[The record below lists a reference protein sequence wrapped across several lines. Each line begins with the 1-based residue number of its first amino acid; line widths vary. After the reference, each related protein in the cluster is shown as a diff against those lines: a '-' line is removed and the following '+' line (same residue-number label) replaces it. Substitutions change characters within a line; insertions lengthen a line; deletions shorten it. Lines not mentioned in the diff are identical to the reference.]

1 MNTDNFTHLHLHTC
15 YSLGSGTIKIDDLI
29 KIALKNDIKS
39 LALTDYLNIFGAI
52 KFYNKCIASNIKPII
67 GCEIPVFSSDSKKLG
82 NIVLLC
88 QNINGYHNLNKIL
101 SYIHTSRSSYLGADP
116 DILKKYNS
124 DLICLS
130 GGRNGLCGI
139 NILNNPLTTI
149 EDTLSSISKIYQNK
163 FYVEIDRTSRANEN
177 SYINELLY
185 FASKLELALVATND
199 VLFVS
204 ESDFEANEV
213 KVAINTKTK
222 LDDRVNQTDY
232 SFNQYF
238 KTIKEMKSLFSDIPS
253 AISNVSEIVKMCNF
267 KLPIF
272 KYHLPK
278 FSNPTS
284 KDDVTYFKDLCENGL
299 KDYLSKLSLD
309 EDKYQNRLDIEID
322 VIQKMG
328 FASYFLIVQ
337 EFIQWAKNNDVP
349 VGPGRGSGAGSLV
362 AFVLG
367 ITTIDPI
374 KYNLL
379 FERFLNP
386 ERISMPDFDIDFC
399 MNKRQKVIDHI
410 ISTYGQDKVSQIIT
424 YSTLSA
430 RAVIRDVG
438 RVLDFPYGFVDY
450 IAKLVPFSL
459 GIKINEAL
467 KASKELAKEYKTK
480 DDVKTIIDFAQKIE
494 GLPRGVGTHAAGIV
508 ISPSN
513 ITNFMPIYS
522 LEDKNELITQFDKDD
537 IESIGLVKF
546 DILGLTTLT
555 IMDQSV
561 KLIKVNDKS
570 FNLNDIP
577 LDDSNVF
584 KLLQD
589 KMTTGIFQLESL
601 GMKKYMA
608 QLKPDKFEDIVAL
621 VALYRPGPLGTNMV
635 DDFISNKHG
644 AEIKYEHPLLKN
656 ILSETNG
663 LILYQEQV
671 MEIARSLGN
680 YSLGD
685 ADLLRRAMGKK
696 KLKEMEDHR
705 SRFILGCKEN
715 NISINISKS
724 IFDKMEKFAGYGF
737 NKSHSVAYA
746 MLSYQ
751 TAYLKCYYPTEFYS
765 AALSSDMD
773 NTNKIINLLTACKQ
787 SNIDIK
793 LPDINNSNYKFS
805 PLKDKVIN
813 YGLGAIKGVG
823 ENAAKHI
830 WDIKKNG
837 GNYKSIDDFCS
848 RVNLSYVNSGT
859 IESLISSGCFDSI
872 SDKTRSENLSDI
884 QTLISQGHKRQLDLA
899 AGQNEL
905 FDSASSNN
913 NLQTKSK
920 EQFVRLLPSNLELI
934 KERKVLGYYLSSHP
948 IKIYEKEIL
957 DMNLKNISNIHSLI
971 INSSS
976 SKFTS
981 IIAGII
987 IDSRSQKISKNK
999 FITIYK
1005 VDDSTHQINISFFE
1019 EKYLQYKNLLK
1030 EDELLFFSGEI
1041 FIDDYDSQL
1050 SMRAERVYTLTEARE
1065 KYSKYLSIVFPSEL
1079 LSKEKVI
1086 QIKSIFEKYNSGK
1099 TQIKLFYKTRDIIAP
1114 ISLSKDIRVLITD
1127 KLLSDIKLLTGND
1140 SVTIKYH

>member
-1 MNTDNFTHLHLHTC
+1 MNIDNFTHLHLHTC

-29 KIALKNDIKS
+29 KTALKNEIKS

-67 GCEIPVFSSDSKKLG
+67 GCEVPVFSNDSKNLG
-82 NIVLLC
+82 NIILLC

-101 SYIHTSRSSYLGADP
+101 SHIHTSRSSYLGADLE
-116 DILKKYNS
+116 ILKKNNS

-139 NILNNPLTTI
+139 NILNNPLALI
-149 EDTLSSISKIYQNK
+149 EDTLSYISKIYQNK
-163 FYVEIDRTSRANEN
+163 FYIEVDRTNRTNEN
-177 SYINELLY
+177 NYVHESLH
-185 FASKLELALVATND
+185 FASKHSLPVVASND
-199 VLFVS
+199 VLFIS
-204 ESDFEANEV
+204 ETDFEANEV

-232 SFNQYF
+232 SSEQYF
-238 KTIKEMKSLFSDIPS
+238 KTSKQMKSLFSDIPS
-253 AISNVSEIVKMCNF
+253 AINNVSEIVMMCNF
-267 KLPIF
+267 KMPKF

-278 FSNPTS
+278 FSNPTN
-284 KDDVTYFKDLCENGL
+284 KDDIAYFKDLCDNGL
-299 KDYLSKLSLD
+299 NKYLVNLSLNK
-309 EDKYQNRLDIEID
+309 DKYLKRLEREIE

-337 EFIQWAKNNDVP
+337 EFIQWAKRNDVP

-367 ITTIDPI
+367 ITTIDPL

-438 RVLDFPYGFVDY
+438 RVLDFSYGFVDY

-459 GIKINEAL
+459 GIKISEAL
-467 KASKELAKEYKTK
+467 KVSKELAKEYRTK

-508 ISPSN
+508 ISPTN
-513 ITNFMPIYS
+513 ITDFMPIYS
-522 LEDKNELITQFDKDD
+522 LEDKHELITQFDKDD

-555 IMDQSV
+555 IMDEAI
-561 KLIKVNDKS
+561 KLIQIHNKS

-577 LDDSNVF
+577 LDDNNVF
-584 KLLQD
+584 KLLQN

-608 QLKPDKFEDIVAL
+608 QLKPDKFDDIVAL

-696 KLKEMEDHR
+696 KQKEMEDHR

-715 NISINISKS
+715 DINSSISKS

-751 TAYLKCYYPTEFYS
+751 TAFLKSYYPTEFYS

-773 NTNKIINLLTACKQ
+773 NTSKIINLLSSCKQ
-787 SNIDIK
+787 SNIEIK

-805 PLKDKVIN
+805 PLKNKVIN

-830 WDIKKNG
+830 WDIKTSG

-848 RVNLSYVNSGT
+848 RVNLSIVNSGT

-872 SDKTRSENLSDI
+872 SNKTRSENQSDI
-884 QTLISQGHKRQLDLA
+884 HLLISQGHKKQLDLA
-899 AGQNEL
+899 AGQSEL
-905 FDSASSNN
+905 FDTVSSVEIPHSECTQEIVK
-913 NLQTKSK
+913 LA
-920 EQFVRLLPSNLELI
+920 PSNLELT
-934 KERKVLGYYLSSHP
+934 KERKVLGYYLSGHP
-948 IKIYEKEIL
+948 IKAYEKEIS
-957 DMNLKNISNIHSLI
+957 DMNLKNISNINALI
-971 INSSS
+971 INSST
-976 SKFTS
+976 SKFNST
-981 IIAGII
+981 IAGVI

-1005 VDDSTHQINISFFE
+1005 VDDGTHQINISFFE

-1030 EDELLFFSGEI
+1030 EDELLFFNGEI

-1050 SMRAERVYTLTEARE
+1050 SMRAERVYTLTDARE
-1065 KYSKYLSIVFPSEL
+1065 KYSKYLSVVFPSEL
-1079 LSKEKVI
+1079 LSKEKLE

-1099 TQIKLFYKTRDIIAP
+1099 TKIKLSYKTRDFIAP
-1114 ISLSKDIRVLITD
+1114 ISLSKDIYVQITD

-1140 SVTIKYH
+1140 SVTIKYQ

>member
-1 MNTDNFTHLHLHTC
+1 MNIDNFTHLHLHTC

-29 KIALKNDIKS
+29 KTALKNDIKS
-39 LALTDYLNIFGAI
+39 LALTDHLNIFGAI
-52 KFYNKCIASNIKPII
+52 KFYNKCLASNIKPII
-67 GCEIPVFSSDSKKLG
+67 GCEVPVFSNDSKNLG
-82 NIVLLC
+82 NIILLC

-101 SYIHTSRSSYLGADP
+101 SHIHTSRTSYLGADLE
-116 DILKKYNS
+116 ILKKNNS

-139 NILNNPLTTI
+139 NILNNPLTII
-149 EDTLSSISKIYQNK
+149 EDTLSNISKIYHNR
-163 FYVEIDRTSRANEN
+163 FYIEIDRTNRPNEKN
-177 SYINELLY
+177 YVNESLH
-185 FASKLELALVATND
+185 FATKYSLPVVASND
-199 VLFVS
+199 VLFIS
-204 ESDFEANEV
+204 ETDFEANEV

-232 SFNQYF
+232 TPDQYF
-238 KTIKEMKSLFSDIPS
+238 KTSKEMKSLFFDIPS
-253 AISNVSEIVKMCNF
+253 AINNVSEIVMMCNL
-267 KLPIF
+267 KMPKF

-278 FSNPTS
+278 FSNPTN
-284 KDDVTYFKDLCENGL
+284 KDDITYFKDLCENGL
-299 KDYLSKLSLD
+299 NEYLAYLSLD
-309 EDKYQNRLDIEID
+309 KDKYQKRLEREIE

-337 EFIQWAKNNDVP
+337 EFIQWAKSNDVP

-367 ITTIDPI
+367 ITTIDPL

-438 RVLDFPYGFVDY
+438 RVLDFSYGFVDY
-450 IAKLVPFSL
+450 IAKLVPFSS
-459 GIKINEAL
+459 GIKISEAL
-467 KASKELAKEYKTK
+467 KVSKELAKEYKTK
-480 DDVKTIIDFAQKIE
+480 DDVRTIIDLAQKIE

-508 ISPSN
+508 ISPTN
-513 ITNFMPIYS
+513 ITDFMPIYS
-522 LEDKNELITQFDKDD
+522 LEDKHELITQFDKDD

-555 IMDQSV
+555 IMDDAV
-561 KLIKVNDKS
+561 KLIQINNKS
-570 FNLNDIP
+570 FNLKDIQ

-584 KLLQD
+584 ALLQN

-608 QLKPDKFEDIVAL
+608 QLKPDKFDDIVAL

-644 AEIKYEHPLLKN
+644 AEIKYEHPLLQN

-696 KLKEMEDHR
+696 KQKEMEDHR

-715 NISINISKS
+715 NINSSISKS

-751 TAYLKCYYPTEFYS
+751 TAYLKTYYPTEFYS

-773 NTNKIINLLTACKQ
+773 NTSKIINLLSSCKQ
-787 SNIDIK
+787 SNIQIK
-793 LPDINNSNYKFS
+793 LPDINNSNYKFA
-805 PLKDKVIN
+805 PLKDGVIN

-830 WDIKKNG
+830 CDIKKIG
-837 GNYKSIDDFCS
+837 GDYKSIDDFCS
-848 RVNLSYVNSGT
+848 RINLSIVNSGT

-872 SDKTRSENLSDI
+872 SNKTRSDNLLDLHS
-884 QTLISQGHKRQLDLA
+884 LISQGHKIQLDLA

-905 FDSASSNN
+905 FDSVLSNDTHHN
-913 NLQTKSK
+913 NSTQ
-920 EQFVRLLPSNLELI
+920 EFVRLVPSNLELT

-948 IKIYEKEIL
+948 IKIYEKEISE
-957 DMNLKNISNIHSLI
+957 MNLKNISNINALL

-976 SKFTS
+976 LKFNSTIS
-981 IIAGII
+981 GII

-1005 VDDSTHQINISFFE
+1005 VDDGTHQINISFYE
-1019 EKYLQYKNLLK
+1019 EKYLQYKSLLK

-1041 FIDDYDSQL
+1041 YIDDYDSQL
-1050 SMRAERVYTLTEARE
+1050 SMRAERVYTLTDARE
-1065 KYSKYLSIVFPSEL
+1065 KYSKYLSVVFPSEL
-1079 LSKEKVI
+1079 LSKEKLA
-1086 QIKSIFEKYNSGK
+1086 QIKSIFEKYDSGK
-1099 TQIKLFYKTRDIIAP
+1099 TRIKLSYKTRDFIVP
-1114 ISLSKDIRVLITD
+1114 ISLSKDIYVQVTDRLI
-1127 KLLSDIKLLTGND
+1127 SDIKSLTGND
-1140 SVTIKYH
+1140 SVTIKYQ

>member
-1 MNTDNFTHLHLHTC
+1 MH
-15 YSLGSGTIKIDDLI
+15 
-29 KIALKNDIKS
+29 
-39 LALTDYLNIFGAI
+39 
-52 KFYNKCIASNIKPII
+52 
-67 GCEIPVFSSDSKKLG
+67 
-82 NIVLLC
+82 
-88 QNINGYHNLNKIL
+88 
-101 SYIHTSRSSYLGADP
+101 
-116 DILKKYNS
+116 
-124 DLICLS
+124 
-130 GGRNGLCGI
+130 
-139 NILNNPLTTI
+139 
-149 EDTLSSISKIYQNK
+149 
-163 FYVEIDRTSRANEN
+163 
-177 SYINELLY
+177 
-185 FASKLELALVATND
+185 FASKHSLPVVASND
-199 VLFVS
+199 VLFIS
-204 ESDFEANEV
+204 ETDFEANEV

-232 SFNQYF
+232 SPDQYF
-238 KTIKEMKSLFSDIPS
+238 KTSKEMKSLFSDIPS
-253 AISNVSEIVKMCNF
+253 AIKNVSEIVMMCNF
-267 KLPIF
+267 KMPKF

-278 FSNPTS
+278 FSNPTN
-284 KDDVTYFKDLCENGL
+284 KDDTAYFKDLCEIGL
-299 KDYLSKLSLD
+299 NEYLANLSLD
-309 EDKYQNRLDIEID
+309 KDKYQKRLETEIE

-337 EFIQWAKNNDVP
+337 EFIQWAKSNDVP

-367 ITTIDPI
+367 ITTIDPL

-459 GIKINEAL
+459 GIKISEAL
-467 KASKELAKEYKTK
+467 KVSKELAKEYKTK
-480 DDVKTIIDFAQKIE
+480 DDVRTIIDFAQKIE

-508 ISPSN
+508 ISPTN
-513 ITNFMPIYS
+513 ITDFMPIYS
-522 LEDKNELITQFDKDD
+522 LEDKHELITQFDKDD

-555 IMDQSV
+555 VMDDAV
-561 KLIKVNDKS
+561 KLIEINNKS
-570 FNLNDIP
+570 FNLKDIP
-577 LDDSNVF
+577 LDDSDVF
-584 KLLQD
+584 ALLQN

-608 QLKPDKFEDIVAL
+608 QLKPDKFDDIVAL

-696 KLKEMEDHR
+696 KQKEMEDHR

-715 NISINISKS
+715 NINSSISKS

-751 TAYLKCYYPTEFYS
+751 TAYLKSYYPTEFYS

-773 NTNKIINLLTACKQ
+773 NTSKIINLLSSCKQ
-787 SNIDIK
+787 SNIEIK
-793 LPDINNSNYKFS
+793 LPDINNSNYKFT

-830 WDIKKNG
+830 WDIKKAG
-837 GNYKSIDDFCS
+837 GDYKSIDDFCS
-848 RVNLSYVNSGT
+848 RINLSVVNSGT

-872 SDKTRSENLSDI
+872 SNKTRSDNLSDLHL
-884 QTLISQGHKRQLDLA
+884 LISQGHKKQLDLA

-905 FDSASSNN
+905 FDSVLSTDIPHNEST
-913 NLQTKSK
+913 Q
-920 EQFVRLLPSNLELI
+920 EFIRLVPSNTELTR
-934 KERKVLGYYLSSHP
+934 ERKVLGYYLSSHP
-948 IKIYEKEIL
+948 IKIYEKEIS
-957 DMNLKNISNIHSLI
+957 DMNLKNISNINTLL
-971 INSSS
+971 INSSA
-976 SKFTS
+976 SKFNSTIS
-981 IIAGII
+981 GII

-1005 VDDSTHQINISFFE
+1005 VDDGTHQINISFYE
-1019 EKYLQYKNLLK
+1019 EKYLEYKNLLK
-1030 EDELLFFSGEI
+1030 EDELLFFNGEI
-1041 FIDDYDSQL
+1041 YIDDYDSQL
-1050 SMRAERVYTLTEARE
+1050 SMRAERVYSLTDARE
-1065 KYSKYLSIVFPSEL
+1065 KYSKYLSVVFPSEL
-1079 LSKEKVI
+1079 LSKEKLA
-1086 QIKSIFEKYNSGK
+1086 QIKNIFEKYNSGK
-1099 TQIKLFYKTRDIIAP
+1099 TQIKLSYKTRDFIAP
-1114 ISLSKDIRVLITD
+1114 ISLSKDIYVQVTD
-1127 KLLSDIKLLTGND
+1127 RLLSDIKSLTGND
-1140 SVTIKYH
+1140 SVTIKYQ

>member
-1 MNTDNFTHLHLHTC
+1 MNLDNFTHLHLHTC

-29 KIALKNDIKS
+29 KTALKNNIKS
-39 LALTDYLNIFGAI
+39 LSITDHLNIFGAV
-52 KFYNKCIASNIKPII
+52 KFYNKCIASNVKPII
-67 GCEIPVFSSDSKKLG
+67 GCEIPIFSNDKQKLG

-101 SYIHTSRSSYLGADP
+101 SFIHTSRSSYLGADL

-130 GGRNGLCGI
+130 GGRNGLCGV
-139 NILNNPLTTI
+139 NILNNPLNII
-149 EDTLSSISKIYQNK
+149 EETLKYISKTYQNK
-163 FYVEIDRTSRANEN
+163 FYIEIDRTYRSNEN
-177 SYINELLY
+177 NYINESLY
-185 FASKLELALVATND
+185 FASKLQLPVVASND
-199 VLFVS
+199 VLFIS
-204 ESDFEANEV
+204 ETDFEANEV

-232 SFNQYF
+232 SSNQYF
-238 KTIKEMKSLFSDIPS
+238 KTPKEMKSLFSDIPA
-253 AISNVSEIVKMCNF
+253 AITNVSEIVKMCNF
-267 KLPIF
+267 KMPEF

-278 FSNPTS
+278 FSNPTN
-284 KDDVTYFKDLCENGL
+284 KDDITYFKDLCEEGL
-299 KDYLSKLSLD
+299 RHYIAHSPIDK
-309 EDKYQNRLDIEID
+309 EKYQTRLEREIN

-367 ITTIDPI
+367 ITAIDPI

-410 ISTYGQDKVSQIIT
+410 ISTYGQEKVSQIIT

-438 RVLDFPYGFVDY
+438 RVLDFSYGFVDY

-459 GIKINEAL
+459 GIKISEAL
-467 KASKELAKEYKTK
+467 KSSKELAKEYKNK

-555 IMDQSV
+555 VMDEAV
-561 KLIKVNDKS
+561 KLIQVNDPN

-577 LDDSNVF
+577 LDDNTVF

-644 AEIKYEHPLLKN
+644 AEIKYEHPLLEN

-696 KLKEMEDHR
+696 KQKEMEDHR

-715 NISINISKS
+715 NINTDIAKS

-751 TAYLKCYYPTEFYS
+751 TAYLKSYYPTEFYS

-787 SNIDIK
+787 SNINIK
-793 LPDINNSNYKFS
+793 LPDINNSNYKFI

-823 ENAAKHI
+823 ENAANHI
-830 WDIKKNG
+830 WDIKKSG

-872 SDKTRSENLSDI
+872 SNHTRSENLSNI
-884 QTLISQGHKRQLDLA
+884 HKLISQGHKKQLDLA

-905 FDSASSNN
+905 FDTALSNDN
-913 NLQTKSK
+913 VITESK
-920 EQFVRLLPSNLELI
+920 QEATRIIPSNIELI

-948 IKIYEKEIL
+948 IKVYEKEIS
-957 DMNLKNISNIHSLI
+957 DMNLKNISNINSLI
-971 INSSS
+971 INSSN
-976 SKFTS
+976 SKFNST
-981 IIAGII
+981 IAGII
-987 IDSRSQKISKNK
+987 IDARSQKVSKNK

-1019 EKYLQYKNLLK
+1019 EKYLQYKNILK
-1030 EDELLFFSGEI
+1030 EDELLFFSGEV

-1050 SMRAERVYTLTEARE
+1050 SMRADRVYTLSDARD
-1065 KYSKYLSIVFPSEL
+1065 KYSKYLSIVLPSDL
-1079 LSKEKVI
+1079 LSKEKIV
-1086 QIKSIFEKYNSGK
+1086 QIKNIFQKYESGK
-1099 TQIKLFYKTRDIIAP
+1099 TQIKLFYKTRDFIAP
-1114 ISLSKDIRVLITD
+1114 VNLSKDIYVSITD
-1127 KLLSDIKLLTGND
+1127 KLLSDIKSLTGND

>member
-1 MNTDNFTHLHLHTC
+1 MNIDNFTHLHLHTC

-29 KIALKNDIKS
+29 KTALKNEIKS

-67 GCEIPVFSSDSKKLG
+67 GCEVPIFSNDSKNLG
-82 NIVLLC
+82 NIILLC

-101 SYIHTSRSSYLGADP
+101 SHIHTSRSSYLGANLE
-116 DILKKYNS
+116 ILKNNNS

-139 NILNNPLTTI
+139 NILNNPLTII
-149 EDTLSSISKIYQNK
+149 EDTLSYISKIYQNK
-163 FYVEIDRTSRANEN
+163 FYIEIDRTNRTNEN
-177 SYINELLY
+177 NYINESLH
-185 FASKLELALVATND
+185 FASKHSLPVVASND
-199 VLFVS
+199 VLFIS
-204 ESDFEANEV
+204 ETDFEANEV

-232 SFNQYF
+232 TPDQYF
-238 KTIKEMKSLFSDIPS
+238 KTSKEMKSLFFDIPS
-253 AISNVSEIVKMCNF
+253 AINNVSEIVMMCNL
-267 KLPIF
+267 KMPKF

-278 FSNPTS
+278 FSNPTN
-284 KDDVTYFKDLCENGL
+284 KDDITYFKDLCENGL
-299 KDYLSKLSLD
+299 NEYLAYLSLD
-309 EDKYQNRLDIEID
+309 KDKYQKRLEREIE

-337 EFIQWAKNNDVP
+337 EFIQWAKSNDVP

-367 ITTIDPI
+367 ITTIDPL

-438 RVLDFPYGFVDY
+438 RVLDFSYGFVDY
-450 IAKLVPFSL
+450 IAKLVPFSS
-459 GIKINEAL
+459 GIKISEAL
-467 KASKELAKEYKTK
+467 KVSKELAKEYKTK
-480 DDVKTIIDFAQKIE
+480 DDVRTIIDLAQKIE

-508 ISPSN
+508 ISPTN
-513 ITNFMPIYS
+513 ITDFMPIYS
-522 LEDKNELITQFDKDD
+522 LEDKHELITQFDKDD

-555 IMDQSV
+555 IMDDAV
-561 KLIKVNDKS
+561 KLIQINNKS
-570 FNLNDIP
+570 FNLKDIQ

-584 KLLQD
+584 ALLQN

-608 QLKPDKFEDIVAL
+608 QLKPDKFDDIVAL

-644 AEIKYEHPLLKN
+644 AEIKYEHPLLQN

-696 KLKEMEDHR
+696 KQKEMEDHR

-715 NISINISKS
+715 NINSSISKS

-751 TAYLKCYYPTEFYS
+751 TAYLKTYYPTEFYS

-773 NTNKIINLLTACKQ
+773 NTSKIINLLSSCKQ
-787 SNIDIK
+787 SNIQIK
-793 LPDINNSNYKFS
+793 LPDINNSNYKFA
-805 PLKDKVIN
+805 PLKDGVIN

-830 WDIKKNG
+830 CDIKKIG
-837 GNYKSIDDFCS
+837 GDYKSIDDFCS
-848 RVNLSYVNSGT
+848 RINLSIVNSGT

-872 SDKTRSENLSDI
+872 SNKTRSDNLLDLHS
-884 QTLISQGHKRQLDLA
+884 LISQGHKIQLDLA

-905 FDSASSNN
+905 FDSVLSNDTHHN
-913 NLQTKSK
+913 NSTQ
-920 EQFVRLLPSNLELI
+920 EFVRLVPSNLELT

-948 IKIYEKEIL
+948 IKIYEKEISE
-957 DMNLKNISNIHSLI
+957 MNLKNISNINALL

-976 SKFTS
+976 LKFNSTIS
-981 IIAGII
+981 GII

-1005 VDDSTHQINISFFE
+1005 VDDGTHQINISFYE
-1019 EKYLQYKNLLK
+1019 EKYLQYKSLLK

-1041 FIDDYDSQL
+1041 YIDDYDSQL
-1050 SMRAERVYTLTEARE
+1050 SMRAERVYTLTDARE
-1065 KYSKYLSIVFPSEL
+1065 KYSKYLSVVFPSEL
-1079 LSKEKVI
+1079 LSKEKLA
-1086 QIKSIFEKYNSGK
+1086 QIKSIFEKYDSGK
-1099 TQIKLFYKTRDIIAP
+1099 TRIKLSYKTRDFIVP
-1114 ISLSKDIRVLITD
+1114 ISLSKDIYVQVTDRLI
-1127 KLLSDIKLLTGND
+1127 SDIKSLTGND
-1140 SVTIKYH
+1140 SVTIKYQ